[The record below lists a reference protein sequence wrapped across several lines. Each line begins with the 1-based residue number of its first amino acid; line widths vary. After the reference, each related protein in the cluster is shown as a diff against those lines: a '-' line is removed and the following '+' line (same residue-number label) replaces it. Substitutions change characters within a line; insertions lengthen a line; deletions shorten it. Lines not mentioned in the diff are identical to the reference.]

1 VLSELKDINSDLE
14 GAVHMSNA
22 VETVVESNVT
32 MGSVVEGK
40 KKDLISRGANAPTP
54 GTFISPWT
62 MDSNQSNHSTVF
74 QHGLGT
80 IPQSL
85 LILFSPDGDTVFP
98 LQWPWPYETYSGNP
112 VTISMTAT
120 NITLNIY
127 SGSAL
132 HGTWNAVNNTWT
144 KYTSGYW
151 MVIAKAAA

>member
-1 VLSELKDINSDLE
+1 
-14 GAVHMSNA
+14 MSNA

-40 KKDLISRGANAPTP
+40 KKELVSLGAGASSP
-54 GTFISPWT
+54 GIFISPWT
-62 MDSNQSNHSTVF
+62 ADSNQSNHPTVF

-85 LILFSPDGDTVFP
+85 LVLFSPDGDTAFP
-98 LQWPWPYETYSGNP
+98 LQWPWRMDSGNP

-127 SGSAL
+127 SGSSL
-132 HGTWNAVNNTWT
+132 HGTWNAVNTTWT
-144 KYTSGYW
+144 TYNSGYW
-151 MVIAKAAA
+151 MVIAKASA